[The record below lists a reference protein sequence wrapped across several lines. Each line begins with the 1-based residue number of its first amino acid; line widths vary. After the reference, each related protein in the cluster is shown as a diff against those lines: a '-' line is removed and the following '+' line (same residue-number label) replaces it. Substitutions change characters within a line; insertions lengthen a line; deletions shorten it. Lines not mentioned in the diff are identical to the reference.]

1 MKVVATE
8 MGFVDGNRVRA
19 GTVFDVPEGST
30 AKWYVPLESAASK
43 AKPEAKAVKPVK
55 PEALSQMGRD
65 KPKTFTEVHAE
76 KPDLA

>member
-19 GTVFDVPEGST
+19 GAVFDVPDGST

-43 AKPEAKAVKPVK
+43 AADKPKAPKA
-55 PEALSQMGRD
+55 EALSQMGRD
-65 KPKTFTEVHAE
+65 KPKTFTEVHG
-76 KPDLA
+76 KTPDLA

>member
-8 MGFVDGNRVRA
+8 MGFVDGNRIRA

-43 AKPEAKAVKPVK
+43 AKSADKPKAQKPV
-55 PEALSQMGRD
+55 ALSQMGQD

>member
-43 AKPEAKAVKPVK
+43 AKPEAKAKAVK

>member
-19 GTVFDVPEGST
+19 GTVFEVPDGST
-30 AKWYVPLESAASK
+30 AKWFVPLDGAASK
-43 AKPEAKAVKPVK
+43 AKSADKPKTPKA
-55 PEALSQMGRD
+55 EALSQMGRD